1 LRRKNNMSL
10 SKKRKY
16 EAVLLYL
23 NAHHLELYGK
33 IDNLLGDSNATLEEI
48 RQALG
53 EYAILESSFT
63 ALKSRWGAVINP
75 APKAP
80 PPPEEPPPDESATG
94 RTIKEAELFKR
105 SAAYRKS
112 MENKKTD
119 GEK

>member
-1 LRRKNNMSL
+1 MSL
-10 SKKRKY
+10 NKKRKY

-23 NAHHLELYGK
+23 NAHHLELYNK

-63 ALKSRWGAVINP
+63 TLKSRWGAVISP
-75 APKAP
+75 PPMAQPP
-80 PPPEEPPPDESATG
+80 PQGPPPEDSTPG
-94 RTIKEAELFKR
+94 RAITEAELFKR